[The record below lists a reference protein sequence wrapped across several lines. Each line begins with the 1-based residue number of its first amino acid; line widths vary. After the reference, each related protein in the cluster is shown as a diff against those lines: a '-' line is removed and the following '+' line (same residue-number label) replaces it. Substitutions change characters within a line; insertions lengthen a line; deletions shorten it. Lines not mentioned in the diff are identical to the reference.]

1 MFDGYDE
8 EVDSSH
14 VDDCSSSLPLV
25 DSRVV
30 CTSCL
35 LGGSELGW

>member
-1 MFDGYDE
+1 MFNGCDE

-25 DSRVV
+25 DVLGLYALLAYLVV
-30 CTSCL
+30 VS
-35 LGGSELGW
+35 